1 MPQHAESQK
10 QVIGGVPSNAEL
22 DALVMRLNEQA
33 DVDEIEG
40 EPEDFKWAE
49 TQRKAASAIV
59 ALRQERDAA
68 RLKAGEL
75 LLKANYEASRRE
87 AEERDA
93 ALYRWLRSASVTNGA
108 IDPDDDDF
116 WNDLGDL
123 LDEKFDAAI
132 DAARKAKP

>member
-59 ALRQERDAA
+59 ALRQDENILTQRSLDLAERNSTLWARAETDRQRAWAAERDAA
-68 RLKAGEL
+68 RWKDYATHQETCATCGESVSDCDTGSAL
-75 LLKANYEASRRE
+75 
-87 AEERDA
+87 RDA
-93 ALYRWLRSASVTNGA
+93 AM
-108 IDPDDDDF
+108 
-116 WNDLGDL
+116 
-123 LDEKFDAAI
+123 
-132 DAARKAKP
+132 KAKP